1 MFNRIQT
8 PKRYTFIVDQVL
20 DLLEQGQ
27 LTKGDKLPSEAALT
41 EMFGV
46 SRATVR
52 QALSALEVLG
62 VIEAMAGKGNYVKNR
77 IDISALR
84 YRSKA
89 LGREISPEELLET
102 RKFLESDVA
111 EVAARK
117 SKPSDLHALDKC
129 LNEFRAQIKSKEI
142 DYSKLG
148 QLDRNF
154 HLLLAKATHNA
165 ALVQMMRFI
174 IRSLRGQVWIN
185 LKSKSLAT
193 PGHLEKYL
201 ADHEAVL
208 KALQSENG
216 QNARNIMY
224 QHIHSIEKDLF
235 G

>member
-1 MFNRIQT
+1 MFSRIQT
-8 PKRYTFIVDQVL
+8 TKRYTFIVDQVL

-27 LTKGDKLPSEAALT
+27 LMKGDKLPSEAALT

-102 RKFLESDVA
+102 RKLLESDVA

-117 SKPSDLHALDKC
+117 SKPSDLIALERC
-129 LNEFRAQIKSKEI
+129 LNEFRSHIKSKKI
-142 DYSKLG
+142 DYNKLG
-148 QLDRNF
+148 QLDRTF
-154 HLLLAKATHNA
+154 HLLLARATHNA

-174 IRSLRGQVWIN
+174 IRSLRGQIWIN

-201 ADHEAVL
+201 TDHEAIL
-208 KALQSENG
+208 QALQSENG
-216 QNARNIMY
+216 QDARSIMY
-224 QHIHSIEKDLF
+224 RHIDSVEKDLF
-235 G
+235 D